1 MEFTSDR
8 NMVEEIFGKVVQTMQ
23 ENNRDTEE
31 VNANLDDLGQAL
43 NKFIKTS
50 EKNALELREIELE
63 KRRQKE
69 DEPTF
74 VIDGLGKL
82 MDEPGGFFGTFLG
95 VIGFF
100 FRGLLAFFVEG
111 FSTALRPFGIFG
123 KIFNAQDP
131 DKGLGR
137 LRFRLMLGMER
148 MRNFFTNSERLTRLF
163 APLTAFIEKTNRIFS
178 SIIGT
183 KNVDMLNKFF
193 RNSRG
198 LLGWFSGMGAAIG
211 GFLGRAFPILTG
223 VIAAFDGL
231 QEGFGIFTDK
241 ESTFEKFKKKGAS
254 DFDAFMVGLID
265 GTLVGVLKFFTFT
278 IGGLADLASL
288 ILLSPLRLFEREK
301 GGLLDDIITFSFID
315 FFDDISEKIRQFFI
329 FDSTGTMAYLERLFY
344 DMEQGI
350 IDFFSQI
357 IDIMTTPVTEFFDLD
372 LSGVNDA
379 IRYLMN
385 LPEALAMGML
395 GAANIFGEGT
405 FSERF
410 NTAFREV
417 MEGEFFPKKGLGMKF
432 EMINEQGMEVRRG
445 SLIDP
450 NNANNPDLLPLFNET
465 GEELFAPQ
473 DIFIVNNDFSNS
485 NNDNS
490 QNSSG
495 GFFGFLGDFNPF
507 SNNETTRA
515 Q

>member
-63 KRRQKE
+63 KRRKKKE

-223 VIAAFDGL
+223 VVAAFDGL

-254 DFDAFMVGLID
+254 DFDAFMVGFID
-265 GTLVGVLKFFTFT
+265 GSLVGFLKFLTFTF
-278 IGGLADLASL
+278 GGLFDLASL
-288 ILLSPLRLFEREK
+288 ILLSPFRLLEREK

-315 FFDDISEKIRQFFI
+315 FFDMISEEIRQFFI
-329 FDSTGTMAYLERLFY
+329 FDSTGTMAYLEGLFY

-357 IDIMTTPVTEFFDLD
+357 IDIMTKPVTEFFDLD
-372 LSGVNDA
+372 LSGINDA
-379 IRYLMN
+379 IKYLMN
-385 LPEALAMGML
+385 LPEAVAMGML
-395 GAANIFGEGT
+395 GAANIFGGGT

-410 NTAFREV
+410 NEAFEKV
-417 MEGEFFPKKGLGMKF
+417 MAGAFPTTMTF
-432 EMINEQGMEVRRG
+432 ETINEQGMEVRRG
-445 SLIDP
+445 SLINPD
-450 NNANNPDLLPLFNET
+450 NANNPDLLPLFNET

>member
-63 KRRQKE
+63 KSRKKKE

-100 FRGLLAFFVEG
+100 FKGLLAFFVEG
-111 FSTALRPFGIFG
+111 FSTVLRPFGIFG

-163 APLTAFIEKTNRIFS
+163 TPLTAFIEKTNRIFS

-183 KNVDMLNKFF
+183 KNVEMLNKFF

-211 GFLGRAFPILTG
+211 GFLGRAFPILTAA
-223 VIAAFDGL
+223 VAAFDGL
-231 QEGFGIFTDK
+231 QEGFGVLTDK

-254 DFDAFMVGLID
+254 DLDAFMVAFID
-265 GTLVGVLKFFTFT
+265 GSLIGFLKFLTFTF
-278 IGGLADLASL
+278 GGLFDLAST
-288 ILLSPLRLFEREK
+288 ILLSPFRLLEREK

-315 FFDDISEKIRQFFI
+315 FFDMISEEIRQFFI
-329 FDSTGTMAYLERLFY
+329 FDSTGTMTYLEGLFY

-357 IDIMTTPVTEFFDLD
+357 IDIMTKPVTEFFNLD
-372 LSGVNDA
+372 LSGINDA
-379 IRYLMN
+379 IKYLMN
-385 LPEALAMGML
+385 LPEAVAMGML
-395 GAANIFGEGT
+395 GAANIFGGGT

-410 NTAFREV
+410 NKAFEKV
-417 MEGEFFPKKGLGMKF
+417 MAGVFPTTMTF
-432 EMINEQGMEVRRG
+432 ETINEQGMEVRRG
-445 SLIDP
+445 SLINPD
-450 NNANNPDLLPLFNET
+450 NVNNPDLLPLFNET

-490 QNSSG
+490 QNSGG

>member
-8 NMVEEIFGKVVQTMQ
+8 NMLEEIFGKVVQTMQ

-63 KRRQKE
+63 KRRKKKE
-69 DEPTF
+69 EEPTF

-198 LLGWFSGMGAAIG
+198 LLG
-211 GFLGRAFPILTG
+211 
-223 VIAAFDGL
+223 
-231 QEGFGIFTDK
+231 FT
-241 ESTFEKFKKKGAS
+241 
-254 DFDAFMVGLID
+254 
-265 GTLVGVLKFFTFT
+265 
-278 IGGLADLASL
+278 
-288 ILLSPLRLFEREK
+288 
-301 GGLLDDIITFSFID
+301 
-315 FFDDISEKIRQFFI
+315 
-329 FDSTGTMAYLERLFY
+329 
-344 DMEQGI
+344 
-350 IDFFSQI
+350 
-357 IDIMTTPVTEFFDLD
+357 
-372 LSGVNDA
+372 
-379 IRYLMN
+379 
-385 LPEALAMGML
+385 
-395 GAANIFGEGT
+395 
-405 FSERF
+405 
-410 NTAFREV
+410 
-417 MEGEFFPKKGLGMKF
+417 
-432 EMINEQGMEVRRG
+432 
-445 SLIDP
+445 
-450 NNANNPDLLPLFNET
+450 
-465 GEELFAPQ
+465 
-473 DIFIVNNDFSNS
+473 
-485 NNDNS
+485 
-490 QNSSG
+490 
-495 GFFGFLGDFNPF
+495 
-507 SNNETTRA
+507 
-515 Q
+515 

>member
-1 MEFTSDR
+1 MEFTSDK

-23 ENNRDTEE
+23 ENNKDTEE

-43 NKFIKTS
+43 GKFIKTS

-74 VIDGLGKL
+74 VIDGLGKI

-111 FSTALRPFGIFG
+111 FSAALRPFGIFG

-131 DKGLGR
+131 NKGLGR
-137 LRFRLMLGMER
+137 LRFNLMLGIDR
-148 MRNFFTNSERLTRLF
+148 VKNFFTNSERLARLF
-163 APLTAFIEKTNRIFS
+163 SPLTAFIEKTNQIFS
-178 SIIGT
+178 TIIGT

-193 RNSRG
+193 RNARG
-198 LLGWFSGMGAAIG
+198 LLGWFSGLGAAIG
-211 GFLGRAFPILTG
+211 GFLGRAFPILTA

-231 QEGFGIFTDK
+231 QEGFGVFTDE
-241 ESTFEKFKKKGAS
+241 ESTFEKFKKRGAS

-265 GTLVGVLKFFTFT
+265 GSLVGIMKFFTFT
-278 IGGLADLASL
+278 IGGLLDLASL

-301 GGLLDDIITFSFID
+301 GSFLDDMINFSFID
-315 FFDDISEKIRQFFI
+315 FFDMISEEIRQFFI

-357 IDIMTTPVTEFFDLD
+357 IDIMTKPVTEFFDLD
-372 LSGVNDA
+372 LSGINDA
-379 IRYLMN
+379 IKYLMN
-385 LPEALAMGML
+385 LPEAVAMGML
-395 GAANIFGEGT
+395 GAANIFGGGT

-410 NTAFREV
+410 NEAFEKV
-417 MEGEFFPKKGLGMKF
+417 MAGAFPTTMTF
-432 EMINEQGMEVRRG
+432 ETINEQGMEVRRG
-445 SLIDP
+445 SLINPD
-450 NNANNPDLLPLFNET
+450 NVNNPDLLPLFNET